1 MQLSQLPS
9 DSAVTLVRCS
19 SKISQSEIQHDQ
31 DPLGELLGPGAY
43 SRRVLFDLSQTNYID
58 SSGVSWMLTMHKRFR
73 NSAGKI
79 VYHSA
84 PPLVQQTLDLLR
96 MNLILHLAP
105 DLNTARSI
113 ALEGQA

>member
-19 SKISQSEIQHDQ
+19 GKLSQSEIQHDQ
-31 DPLGELLGPGAY
+31 DPLGELLGLGTY
-43 SRRVLFDLSQTNYID
+43 GRRLLFDLGQTSYID

-73 NSAGKI
+73 NTGGKI

-96 MNLILHLAP
+96 MSLILHLAP
-105 DLNTARSI
+105 DLTTARGL
-113 ALEGQA
+113 ALEGQS